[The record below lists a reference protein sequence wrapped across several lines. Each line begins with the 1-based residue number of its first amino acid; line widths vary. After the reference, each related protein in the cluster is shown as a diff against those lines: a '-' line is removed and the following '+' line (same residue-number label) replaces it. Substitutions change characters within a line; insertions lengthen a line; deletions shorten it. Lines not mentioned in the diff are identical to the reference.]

1 MLIAVG
7 EAGQDE
13 QSGVRHVYYV
23 PRSISPWPVA
33 VSTILL
39 APSTLLT
46 TLLRHA

>member
-13 QSGVRHVYYV
+13 QGRIRHGYYV

-33 VSTILL
+33 VSTIPS
-39 APSTLLT
+39 ARSTLLT
-46 TLLRHA
+46 TLLRRA